1 MFATALGDFI
11 FSLPALAAETR
22 AWNRRCPLCGNEPA
36 REELYQK
43 EGLTCH
49 HQASFLHSITP
60 ETVLEAIEQIL

>member
-1 MFATALGDFI
+1 
-11 FSLPALAAETR
+11 
-22 AWNRRCPLCGNEPA
+22 LCGNEPA